1 MNHLRSHAMQL
12 PTVKQLRYF
21 VALEEHQHFGNAAES
36 CFVSQSAFSV
46 AIKELELLLGV
57 GLVDRT
63 NRKVTVT
70 QLGHEV
76 ATQARLCLR
85 DLEALVEIAGGNR
98 EALAGPL
105 RLGVIPTIAPFLL
118 PRILPRLRKRF
129 PRLQPLL
136 REETSQQICD
146 KLMNGQLDLL
156 LLALPYEM
164 RNVEVMSLFKDRF
177 RLACRAKTKLVD
189 PENFRFNRLNAESVL
204 LLEDGHCLRDHAI
217 SACRIRKLD
226 KVSRFSASSL
236 LTLVEMVDAD
246 LGITYL
252 PEMAEGSSIL
262 SGTRVKTYPLR
273 DDAYR
278 EIGLAWRRG
287 SGRAREFRLLG
298 EFIQEV
304 WRADSKAAA

>member
-1 MNHLRSHAMQL
+1 MNL

-21 VALEEHQHFGNAAES
+21 VALEEHQHFGKAAEA

-46 AIKELELLLGV
+46 AIRELESGLGV
-57 GLVDRT
+57 RLVDRT
-63 NRKVTVT
+63 NRKVTVS
-70 QLGHEV
+70 QLGREV
-76 ATQARLCLR
+76 ATQARLCIR
-85 DLEALVEIAGGNR
+85 DMEALVEVARGNR

-118 PRILPRLRKRF
+118 PRVLPALRKAH
-129 PRLQPLL
+129 PRLQLLL
-136 REETSQQICD
+136 REETTRRIYDQ
-146 KLMNGQLDLL
+146 LMDGQLDLI
-156 LLALPYEM
+156 LLALPYEL
-164 RNVEVMSLFKDRF
+164 RNVELMPLFKDRF
-177 RLACRAKTKLVD
+177 QLACRAGTKLVD
-189 PENFRFNRLNAESVL
+189 PENYRFNRLNAQSVL

-226 KVSRFSASSL
+226 KISRFSASSL

-262 SGTRVKTYPLR
+262 SGTRVKTYPMR

-278 EIGLAWRRG
+278 DIGLAWRRG
-287 SGRAREFRLLG
+287 SGRTDEFRLLG
-298 EFIQEV
+298 EFIVNSVGREQGSE
-304 WRADSKAAA
+304 